1 MKIKSVVKFL
11 RFTLISSGF
20 LLVFNTITSQNLI
33 PNPSFEEFIDFE
45 KSNSQG
51 WHAVQKTDSPDYFN
65 LSTTEP
71 YNNLFNEFM
80 GGTEPKSGNGFVGIF
95 CIRVDPNRDIKN
107 IREFIEVPL
116 INGLEKDS
124 LYKVGLSICLDNES
138 NIAVKNFGVF
148 FSSNTNQLNNDFKTL
163 KLKPQIEFNSTLLD
177 NTNSWVELQA
187 SYTAKGSE
195 KFLTLGNFMTDK
207 LTITKKRISI
217 SEKGKQK
224 KWGLT
229 KKELAAYYYI
239 DDVIIEKIQLATDSS
254 SFEIIDGPI
263 AKEQFFDIDEIKI
276 DSLIVLKNIVF
287 EFNKSDLL
295 PESFNE
301 IEKLYQLLV
310 TNPEIRVKLEGHTDN
325 VGEYDFNLELS
336 MKRVESVTAYLISKG
351 INSERIEF
359 EGYSYSVPLESND
372 SEEGRAIN
380 RRVAFKI
387 IQK

>member
-1 MKIKSVVKFL
+1 L
-11 RFTLISSGF
+11 
-20 LLVFNTITSQNLI
+20 QNHPI
-33 PNPSFEEFIDFE
+33 
-45 KSNSQG
+45 
-51 WHAVQKTDSPDYFN
+51 A
-65 LSTTEP
+65 
-71 YNNLFNEFM
+71 
-80 GGTEPKSGNGFVGIF
+80 
-95 CIRVDPNRDIKN
+95 C
-107 IREFIEVPL
+107 
-116 INGLEKDS
+116 S
-124 LYKVGLSICLDNES
+124 L
-138 NIAVKNFGVF
+138 
-148 FSSNTNQLNNDFKTL
+148 Q
-163 KLKPQIEFNSTLLD
+163 
-177 NTNSWVELQA
+177 
-187 SYTAKGSE
+187 
-195 KFLTLGNFMTDK
+195 
-207 LTITKKRISI
+207 
-217 SEKGKQK
+217 KGKQK